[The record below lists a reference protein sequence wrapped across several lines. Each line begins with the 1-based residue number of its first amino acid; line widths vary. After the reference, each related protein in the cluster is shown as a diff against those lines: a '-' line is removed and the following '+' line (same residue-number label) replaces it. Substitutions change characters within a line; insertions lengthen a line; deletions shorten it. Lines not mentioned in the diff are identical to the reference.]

1 MVTLAVLAS
10 GMVTALGFNA
20 PATLAALRA
29 GVSGVGE
36 IPWTDF
42 ESGNRLQGAKV
53 ALPHWWEGVGKLAD
67 LVAPAIHECLSAAAT
82 ESPSDIPLLI
92 GVAAPNRY
100 ERTLRLDEDLLD
112 QIEHRLGIPHHPQS
126 RLFPLDEVGC
136 AYALV
141 AAHGLVAKNQANLV
155 VVAGV
160 DSFLHQASL
169 NQYISNRRI
178 ITKSNFN
185 GFYPG
190 EAGAA
195 ILVGASGVHQQDE
208 LQILSYGFGQENAT
222 IESTEPFQAKGL
234 TNAVKQA
241 LDSAGLSLREIAYRI
256 TDITGEHYKFKEA
269 LFVAGRLNSGERA
282 TTLDLWHPSEFLGAV
297 GAAILPSL
305 LAQAMHAGQHNYA
318 PGLLSLCHIGND
330 DGVRSAM
337 ILKSN
342 TH

>member
-36 IPWTDF
+36 TPWTDF

-100 ERTLRLDEDLLD
+100 ARTPRLDEDLLD
-112 QIEHRLGIPHHPQS
+112 QIEHRLGMPHHPQS
-126 RLFPLDEVGC
+126 RLFPQDEVGC

-141 AAHGLVAKNQANLV
+141 AAHELVAKNQASLA

-195 ILVGASGVHQQDE
+195 VLVGSSGVHKQDE
-208 LQILSYGFGQENAT
+208 LKILSYGFGQETAT
-222 IESTEPFQAKGL
+222 IESTDPFQGKGL
-234 TNAVKQA
+234 TKAVQQA
-241 LDSAGLSLREIAYRI
+241 LGGAGMALREIAYRI

-269 LFVAGRLNSGERA
+269 LFVAARLNSGERV
-282 TTLDLWHPSEFLGAV
+282 TQLDLWHPCEYLGAV
-297 GAAILPSL
+297 GAAILPCI
-305 LAQAMHAGQHNYA
+305 LAQAMHAAEHRYA

-330 DGVRSAM
+330 NGIRSAI
-337 ILKSN
+337 ILKA
-342 TH
+342 H